1 MPQKI
6 KMQIKSSNKTVGGG
20 GGGGSG
26 GTPSNVAKNLSK
38 KKVPIILSLC
48 LIVRT
53 DIDYDTLLLNT
64 YPT

>member
-38 KKVPIILSLC
+38 KKVAIILSLF

-53 DIDYDTLLLNT
+53 DRL
-64 YPT
+64 